1 MSAPRRP
8 RNDPRQ
14 YDDLVDH
21 WWRPDGEFAA
31 LHWLAEARAALIPPP
46 ARPGAPLLDVACGG
60 GLLAPHV
67 HGYTHIGLD
76 LTASALRVA
85 RAHGVVAVQGDALRL
100 PFRDEAFD
108 VVVAGEMLEHV
119 ADTDAVVSE
128 LCRVL
133 APGGTVV
140 VDTIAATRWARF
152 SLVAVGERLP
162 GGPPRGCHD
171 PALFVDP
178 DALRASFARHGVH
191 LTVRGL
197 EPQPLAYLRFVITR
211 RGRVR
216 MRPRASVSAVYQ
228 GLGRKGAAEV
238 SGFPQF

>member
-1 MSAPRRP
+1 MKGARYP

-14 YDDLVDH
+14 YDELVAH
-21 WWRPDGEFAA
+21 WWCPHGEFAA
-31 LHWLAEARAALIPPP
+31 LHWIARARAALIPPP
-46 ARPGAPLLDVACGG
+46 AAPEMPLLDVACGG

-67 HGYTHIGLD
+67 PGYVHVGLD

-85 RAHGVVAVQGDALRL
+85 QAHGVIGVQGDAAAL
-100 PFRDEAFD
+100 PFPDAAFP

-119 ADTDAVVSE
+119 ADTDAVVAE

-140 VDTIAATRWARF
+140 VDTIAPTRWARF
-152 SLVAVGERLP
+152 SLVTVAERMP

-171 PALFVDP
+171 PVLFVDP
-178 DALRASFARHGVH
+178 DALRASFARHGVD
-191 LTVRGL
+191 LVVSGL
-197 EPQPLAYLRFVITR
+197 EPHPLQYLRFALTR

-216 MRPRASVSAVYQ
+216 MRRTRSPKALYQAV
-228 GLGRKGAAEV
+228 GRKADG
-238 SGFPQF
+238 PRQP